1 MSWSMLFGEAFV
13 VAVVLILPGM
23 LASRAF
29 GVPFK
34 QSLSFGPVITV
45 FFLVFM
51 GIALRFIGVAEGYFA
66 LLISLFFFA
75 AVSGMACFFRFH
87 GRRAFFDTDIL
98 TLLPYLCAL
107 GLSVPVTVYLF
118 VRGIGLP
125 GI

>member
-51 GIALRFIGVAEGYFA
+51 GIALRFIGVARA
-66 LLISLFFFA
+66 ILL
-75 AVSGMACFFRFH
+75 
-87 GRRAFFDTDIL
+87 
-98 TLLPYLCAL
+98 Y
-107 GLSVPVTVYLF
+107 
-118 VRGIGLP
+118 
-125 GI
+125 

>member
-45 FFLVFM
+45 FFFLVFM
-51 GIALRFIGVAEGYFA
+51 GIALRFIGVAEG
-66 LLISLFFFA
+66 LFCFIDF
-75 AVSGMACFFRFH
+75 VVLFCCGQWHGVFFRFH

-98 TLLPYLCAL
+98 TLLPYLCAPL
-107 GLSVPVTVYLF
+107 ACPFL
-118 VRGIGLP
+118 
-125 GI
+125 

>member
-34 QSLSFGPVITV
+34 QSLSFGPAVTV

-51 GIALRFIGVAEGYFA
+51 GIALRFIGVAEGYSA
-66 LLISLFFFA
+66 LLISLFLFT
-75 AVSGMACFFRFH
+75 AVSGVACFFDF
-87 GRRAFFDTDIL
+87 TDE
-98 TLLPYLCAL
+98 AL
-107 GLSVPVTVYLF
+107 F
-118 VRGIGLP
+118 
-125 GI
+125 

>member
-34 QSLSFGPVITV
+34 QSLSFGPAVTV

-51 GIALRFIGVAEGYFA
+51 GIALRFISVAEGYFA
-66 LLISLFFFA
+66 LLISFLILFNNNKSLAQSSKSFWNLCMS
-75 AVSGMACFFRFH
+75 SG
-87 GRRAFFDTDIL
+87 
-98 TLLPYLCAL
+98 
-107 GLSVPVTVYLF
+107 
-118 VRGIGLP
+118 
-125 GI
+125 

>member
-34 QSLSFGPVITV
+34 QSLSFGPAVTV

-51 GIALRFIGVAEGYFA
+51 GIALRFIGVAEGYSA
-66 LLISLFFFA
+66 LLISLFLFT
-75 AVSGMACFFRFH
+75 AVSGVACFFRFH
-87 GRRAFFDTDIL
+87 GRSAFL
-98 TLLPYLCAL
+98 TPISFLYCHTCVPLPCPFL
-107 GLSVPVTVYLF
+107 
-118 VRGIGLP
+118 
-125 GI
+125 

>member
-34 QSLSFGPVITV
+34 QSLSFGPAVTV

-51 GIALRFIGVAEGYFA
+51 GIALRFIDFVVPFCCGQWRGVPFS
-66 LLISLFFFA
+66 ISRTKRFF
-75 AVSGMACFFRFH
+75 
-87 GRRAFFDTDIL
+87 
-98 TLLPYLCAL
+98 
-107 GLSVPVTVYLF
+107 
-118 VRGIGLP
+118 
-125 GI
+125 